1 MSLRLSDNLTLTIEA
16 ARRVFA
22 FLAIRGAGK
31 TWAAAVLAEEMVKAG
46 IPIIVL
52 DPMGVWWGL
61 RVGYDGKGKG
71 LPVVVFG
78 GDHADL
84 PLELEKAEKLAD
96 ALIQSNVSCVIDI
109 SELTQGQTQRF
120 IPRFLDELRRKN
132 TNDRHVFIEEADVIA
147 PQKPMRDET
156 VCLHAVDIF
165 VRRGGNRNLGCT
177 LLSQRSAVVNKNVLT
192 QSDFM
197 VAMRTNAPQD
207 KEAVAAWA
215 VRRTG
220 DKKALNEWL
229 DSLSDLKDGEAYV
242 WGPDM
247 NVPGVK
253 TKFRMRET
261 FHATR
266 ENLKRFDA
274 SKIHPMPVG
283 EFIERFRDVFEG
295 RSTPKHIPA
304 YAPKPLPTQS
314 RLPTELP
321 TKLHTEVSQSGNVR
335 GNPAQEAPANVG
347 RVQSSVSQPDTREA
361 SGRGAGAS
369 LQTQG
374 RASSEEGRAHSQS
387 EPPSQIDLEHEQ
399 MTIRVSHT
407 EKLVSLSTKE
417 KAGQLVYVLM
427 NDREGQPSR
436 ASEIEVLGLE
446 HGWNLDHRHISEI
459 VPRTFGAVVFDG
471 TTYRLARFVKEE
483 VSN

>member
-1 MSLRLSDNLTLTIEA
+1 MSLRLSSNLVLSVEA

-220 DKKALNEWL
+220 DKKALNAWL

-274 SKIHPMPVG
+274 SKIRPMPVG
-283 EFIERFRDVFEG
+283 EFIERFRSVFEG
-295 RSTPKHIPA
+295 RSTPKYIPA
-304 YAPKPLPTQS
+304 YAPKPLPT
-314 RLPTELP
+314 RRVLPTELP
-321 TKLHTEVSQSGNVR
+321 TDVHTESQSG
-335 GNPAQEAPANVG
+335 
-347 RVQSSVSQPDTREA
+347 EA
-361 SGRGAGAS
+361 SHKKATETGVPPPK
-369 LQTQG
+369 Q
-374 RASSEEGRAHSQS
+374 
-387 EPPSQIDLEHEQ
+387 EPPAPPDILDLEHRQ
-399 MTIRVSHT
+399 LVVNVHHS
-407 EKLVSLSTKE
+407 EKHVSLSTEE
-417 KAGQLVYVLM
+417 KAGQLVYVLI

-436 ASEIEVLGLE
+436 ASEIEILGLE
-446 HGWNLDHRHISEI
+446 HGWNLDHRHVSEI
-459 VPRTFGAVVFDG
+459 VPRTLGAVIFDG
-471 TTYRLARFVKEE
+471 TTYRLARFVRKE
-483 VSN
+483 VTS